1 MRGAG
6 ELVERLPDPAPHAVV
21 LLPGGGGLSTAR
33 VFAEADALGL
43 GRDPAELEEIADR
56 LRAVAGAGASPLTYP
71 DLLVNDLEPAAR
83 AVRPEIGD
91 ALDALRGAGAGHAML
106 TGSGPTA
113 VGLCEDLAAA
123 ERVAEALRVDDA
135 IVCEAG
141 VAP

>member
-1 MRGAG
+1 M
-6 ELVERLPDPAPHAVV
+6 V

-83 AVRPEIGD
+83 AVRAEIGD
-91 ALDALRGAGAGHAML
+91 TLDALRGAGAGHAML

-113 VGLCEDLAAA
+113 VGLCEDIAAA

>member
-56 LRAVAGAGASPLTYP
+56 LREVAGAGASPLTYP
-71 DLLVNDLEPAAR
+71 TCSSTTSSRRRGRFGPRSATPSTPC
-83 AVRPEIGD
+83 AVREPGT
-91 ALDALRGAGAGHAML
+91 R
-106 TGSGPTA
+106 
-113 VGLCEDLAAA
+113 C
-123 ERVAEALRVDDA
+123 
-135 IVCEAG
+135 
-141 VAP
+141 